1 MLWRCGPA
9 KPLSA
14 GTGVSLF
21 SVWTERVGPQAAA
34 LGDSWRHPD
43 LMSAFTD
50 RIPHEGAHSHENLRL
65 APRTSRL
72 LGHGAWCAEMVDTAA
87 GKSPGLPRST
97 ALAAPKPLELGVPF
111 RAASPPIAA

>member
-34 LGDSWRHPD
+34 LGDIHGD
-43 LMSAFTD
+43 
-50 RIPHEGAHSHENLRL
+50 IP
-65 APRTSRL
+65 T
-72 LGHGAWCAEMVDTAA
+72 
-87 GKSPGLPRST
+87 
-97 ALAAPKPLELGVPF
+97 
-111 RAASPPIAA
+111 